1 MEAGY
6 NEIIVISG
14 IKGILKRKEGRFIVI
29 SVGGLDFKAAIPLG
43 TGEKL
48 PAIGQAVELFTYLHL
63 REGGADLY
71 AFLSESERQFFEAL
85 ISVSGVGPKSA
96 LSILGV
102 APAEQLMATIA
113 RGEVELLQGSSGI
126 GRKTAERI
134 VLELKD
140 KVGDR
145 ESEGIVEL
153 TESDSDI
160 LEALISLGYR
170 KDKAK
175 EAVKKIDLKLT
186 TASERLRDAL
196 RKIKG

>member
-1 MEAGY
+1 MIYG
-6 NEIIVISG
+6 V
-14 IKGILKRKEGRFIVI
+14 KGILRKKEGRFAVVG
-29 SVGGLDFKAAIPLG
+29 VGGVDFLVAISLG
-43 TGEKL
+43 VSEQL
-48 PAIGQAVELFTYLHL
+48 PPVGAEVELFTYLHL
-63 REGGADLY
+63 KEGGAELY
-71 AFLSESERQFFEAL
+71 GFLNEAERQFFEAL

-102 APAEQLMATIA
+102 APAEELAATISK
-113 RGEVELLQGSSGI
+113 GEVELLQRSSGI

-140 KVGDR
+140 RVSGTGDVGLT
-145 ESEGIVEL
+145 GL
-153 TESDSDI
+153 TEADSDI
-160 LEALISLGYR
+160 LEALLSLGYR

-175 EAVKKIDLKLT
+175 EAVRKIEPALT